1 MTSLLFVHL
10 GTSLPSYLVSNL
22 KRTRALFPD
31 RNIVL
36 IHSGQRGLGSLKGI
50 VELFRYDPQEL
61 AALALDAP
69 ELDQDQG
76 FWDGYWQHTFE
87 RLFAL
92 GAWQASN
99 QERFIHVESD
109 VILFPHFPFAA
120 FDRMSLPAW
129 PTVSATMDVA
139 SIVFSPNFDSYRE
152 VLVGLRQFALS
163 NPKCTDMSALSQ
175 FAMANPSKFTRLPAH
190 PDAVS
195 EDPEAQHDFNSQEGQ
210 FPGIFDGLTLGHWFS
225 GRDPRNSWGVRSR
238 YIVPLDSPLM
248 FDDFW
253 FTSDGKGN
261 LFATRVS
268 GEKIGSSKPVPIYCL
283 HVHSK
288 ALGYFESKGTKFL
301 SLEVETV
308 NQRSDRRRFFI
319 RPFLKHLRTHAL
331 SLLRAS
337 ASIAAW
343 KTLMSRIMK
352 RLDGRGVAK

>member
-10 GTSLPSYLVSNL
+10 GTSLPNYLVSNL
-22 KRTRALFPD
+22 KRTRELFPD
-31 RNIVL
+31 RKIVL
-36 IHSGQRGLGSLKGI
+36 IHSGQRGLGSLNG
-50 VELFRYDPQEL
+50 VVDLFRYDPPEL

-92 GAWQASN
+92 GAWQAVN

-109 VILFPHFPFAA
+109 VVLFPHFPLAA
-120 FDRMSLPAW
+120 FERISLPAW

-139 SIVFSPNFDSYRE
+139 SIVFSPDFDSYRE
-152 VLVGLRQFALS
+152 VLIGLRQIALS

-190 PDAVS
+190 PDDGS
-195 EDPEAQHDFNSQEGQ
+195 EFPKAQHDYNSQDGQ
-210 FPGIFDGLTLGHWFS
+210 FPGFFDGLTLGHWFS

-238 YIVPLDSPLM
+238 YIVPLDSPLK

-253 FTSDGKGN
+253 YVSDEKGN
-261 LFATRVS
+261 LFATRAS
-268 GEKIGSSKPVPIYCL
+268 GEKIGSSKVVPIYCL

-288 ALGYFESKGTKFL
+288 ALGYFESRGSKFL

-319 RPFLKHLRTHAL
+319 RAFLKHLRTHAL

-337 ASIAAW
+337 VSIESW
-343 KTLMSRIMK
+343 RSLTRRML
-352 RLDGRGVAK
+352 